1 VIVEHWEDNSVIVS
15 EGFDTGTAAKLH
27 TALRD
32 GTGAMRAESLPQEEI
47 GLRLFEIPAFQEFTR
62 EIGERVVEGMRG
74 AVLLGQY
81 RNEARGWALAQVY
94 WKP

>member
-1 VIVEHWEDNSVIVS
+1 MH
-15 EGFDTGTAAKLH
+15 
-27 TALRD
+27 
-32 GTGAMRAESLPQEEI
+32 AESLPQEEI

-81 RNEARGWALAQVY
+81 RNEARGWALAKCIGSPKAWYQGFRIGKVVAGGLNDFVHRV
-94 WKP
+94 